1 MRATLRSRISRTLIA
16 GIALL
21 SLLVMLCATA
31 VQFYRDYQA
40 GLTDLRESL
49 EQARQIAD
57 SSLSL
62 AVWTEN
68 DTQIQFVLDGLIK
81 IPGLYYAEV
90 VERGQVRARAG
101 EPPARYPIEF
111 ETPLRFAPASEAP
124 TEIARLRIVA
134 GEDAIRDQLTRRL
147 QQRLSATV
155 AEIVALALFVVLF
168 LSRYLTRHLRAIALY
183 LGALEFERDPG
194 DLRLDRAPPLPGR
207 EDELDIVVAN
217 INQTRRKLAGLYAGE
232 RSRSETARRH
242 LDYALAN
249 MSEGLA
255 LIDTEDV
262 VLLASPRLNALYEAS
277 AATPWAEG
285 LTLATVDA
293 ALVQQGV
300 IGEETTVLASD
311 GDPNTRLLERH
322 LRDGRWVLVRERT
335 LSGGRKLQLHAD
347 ITLLKRRELDLRR
360 SNTDLEQ
367 FAYVASHDLQ
377 EPLRMVTGYLQL
389 LERRYRDKLDDSARE
404 FIAIAVDGAKR
415 MQQLILDL
423 LTFSRISTRGR
434 PYAPT
439 DMEQALADVLSSL
452 EIIIQEHAATISH
465 QPLPTV
471 RADPAQMRMLLQ
483 NLVVNAVRFHRPDE
497 RPQVNIATE
506 RLDNAHRAPLDGL
519 LSGWVFSVR
528 DNGIGIDPR
537 FFERIFVIF
546 QRLHTREEYPG
557 TGIGLAVCKK
567 IVERHGGRIW
577 VESAS
582 DRGACFYFFLPD
594 NPPMLDVVPPSG
606 AQNGASKT

>member
-183 LGALEFERDPG
+183 LGALEFEHNRAIYGWTALRRCLGVRTNSTSSSPTSTRPG
-194 DLRLDRAPPLPGR
+194 
-207 EDELDIVVAN
+207 
-217 INQTRRKLAGLYAGE
+217 
-232 RSRSETARRH
+232 
-242 LDYALAN
+242 
-249 MSEGLA
+249 
-255 LIDTEDV
+255 
-262 VLLASPRLNALYEAS
+262 ASWPDSTPAS
-277 AATPWAEG
+277 APAPKRPAGIW
-285 LTLATVDA
+285 
-293 ALVQQGV
+293 
-300 IGEETTVLASD
+300 TTHS
-311 GDPNTRLLERH
+311 
-322 LRDGRWVLVRERT
+322 
-335 LSGGRKLQLHAD
+335 
-347 ITLLKRRELDLRR
+347 
-360 SNTDLEQ
+360 
-367 FAYVASHDLQ
+367 
-377 EPLRMVTGYLQL
+377 
-389 LERRYRDKLDDSARE
+389 
-404 FIAIAVDGAKR
+404 
-415 MQQLILDL
+415 
-423 LTFSRISTRGR
+423 
-434 PYAPT
+434 PT
-439 DMEQALADVLSSL
+439 
-452 EIIIQEHAATISH
+452 
-465 QPLPTV
+465 
-471 RADPAQMRMLLQ
+471 
-483 NLVVNAVRFHRPDE
+483 
-497 RPQVNIATE
+497 
-506 RLDNAHRAPLDGL
+506 
-519 LSGWVFSVR
+519 
-528 DNGIGIDPR
+528 
-537 FFERIFVIF
+537 
-546 QRLHTREEYPG
+546 
-557 TGIGLAVCKK
+557 
-567 IVERHGGRIW
+567 
-577 VESAS
+577 
-582 DRGACFYFFLPD
+582 
-594 NPPMLDVVPPSG
+594 
-606 AQNGASKT
+606 